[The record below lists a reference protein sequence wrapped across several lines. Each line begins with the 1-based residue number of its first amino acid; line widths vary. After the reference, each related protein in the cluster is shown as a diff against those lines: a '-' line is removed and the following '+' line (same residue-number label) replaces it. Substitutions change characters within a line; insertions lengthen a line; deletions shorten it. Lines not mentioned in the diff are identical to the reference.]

1 MALDVYEEHVAV
13 AFKAQSSTEF
23 YIYIY
28 MNIHIYLRCLIFFNI
43 FNVLETSNY
52 TFQTSCIPYITRT
65 LQLSQ
70 AEISRLNTATQYSNA
85 R

>member
-23 YIYIY
+23 YIY
-28 MNIHIYLRCLIFFNI
+28 MNIHIYLRYLIFFNV

-65 LQLSQ
+65 LQLAQ
-70 AEISRLNTATQYSNA
+70 AEFSRLNTAAQYSNA